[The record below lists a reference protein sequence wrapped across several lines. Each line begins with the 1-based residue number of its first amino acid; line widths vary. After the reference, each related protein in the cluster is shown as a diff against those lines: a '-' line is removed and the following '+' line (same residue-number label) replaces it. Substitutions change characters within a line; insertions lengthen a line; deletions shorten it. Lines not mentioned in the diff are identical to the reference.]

1 MVMELVVAE
10 GFLGLRIVACSCSVP
25 PSRGL
30 PLDRPAPLRA
40 PGGNFISCTSWH
52 EPYWQALTNHDQLC

>member
-10 GFLGLRIVACSCSVP
+10 GFLGLRILACSCSVP

-30 PLDRPAPLRA
+30 AAGPARAASRPRRELHHLYFLARVLPA
-40 PGGNFISCTSWH
+40 GPH
-52 EPYWQALTNHDQLC
+52 EP